1 MTFDTFIASPKIRNT
16 WIRERDI
23 NVYVRRSNRIIDG
36 NLVSCLDIASVEVNE
51 KRRGQGMFKSFL
63 NRVEKAAASMDRE
76 VFVESILEP
85 RLLQFLLK
93 RDYTLVPNSIPP
105 CVHKKFQLDF
115 K

>member
-1 MTFDTFIASPKIRNT
+1 MNFDTFIVSPKIRNI

-23 NVYVRRSNRIIDG
+23 DVYVRRSNRIIDG

-51 KRRGQGMFKSFL
+51 KRRGQGTFKAFL
-63 NRVEKAAASMDRE
+63 NRVEKAAASMNRE

-93 RDYTLVPNSIPP
+93 RNYILIPNSIPP
-105 CVHKKFQLDF
+105 SVHRKIQLDF
-115 K
+115 E